1 MIKNSLAPSAPSELE
16 PVLFVNKYMIT
27 KIDQKQKNNFHN
39 EIRSSTSPDPIDY
52 RRHEEAR
59 DPLLKRDNYYQNY
72 KNNRSLYPTDE

>member
-1 MIKNSLAPSAPSELE
+1 MAPSAPSELE

-27 KIDQKQKNNFHN
+27 KIDQEQRSHFHN

-52 RRHEEAR
+52 RRHEDTR

-72 KNNRSLYPTDE
+72 KNNRSLYTNDERTPLD